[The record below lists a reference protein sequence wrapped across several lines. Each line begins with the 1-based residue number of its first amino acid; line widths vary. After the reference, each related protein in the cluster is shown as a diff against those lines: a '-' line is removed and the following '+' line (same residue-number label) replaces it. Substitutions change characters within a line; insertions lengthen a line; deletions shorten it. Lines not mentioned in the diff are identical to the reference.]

1 MSPKKD
7 KDVDKLA
14 AVSVL
19 PPPILAKSPKEVV
32 KISKFFKKNLDN
44 KGEKSY
50 AQASSANTNTARET
64 LNIKEAFLNL
74 QNKKIENIQ
83 KIISGSGKTKP

>member
-7 KDVDKLA
+7 KNVDKLA

-19 PPPILAKSPKEVV
+19 PPPILAKFSKDVV
-32 KISKFFKKNLDN
+32 KILKFFKKNPDN
-44 KGEKSY
+44 KGKKSY
-50 AQASSANTNTARET
+50 VQASSTNTNTAKET